1 MFEHDMEK
9 TGFEGIN
16 SDLLRTYG
24 AISCKLKKGENIF
37 EEALPARFYFQLL
50 SGKVRMYNTGP
61 DGKEFTQ
68 GFFGPGNS
76 FGEPPLF
83 VNAGYPASA
92 QACCDSVLLKL
103 SKDKFL
109 ALLRE
114 HPETNEVLLKVLSY
128 RVLNKAHVMKN
139 NAINPP
145 ETRILELFQAH
156 RQVTPM
162 LERSEHLPFTRQE
175 IAHLT
180 GLRVETV
187 IRAIGKLA
195 DAGKISI
202 RDRKIYL

>member
-1 MFEHDMEK
+1 VNN
-9 TGFEGIN
+9 TGIDP
-16 SDLLRTYG
+16 DLLRTYG
-24 AISCKLKKGENIF
+24 AVSCKLKKAEGIF
-37 EEALPARFYFQLL
+37 VEGMPARFYFQLL

-83 VNAGYPASA
+83 VEAGYPASA
-92 QACCDSVLLKL
+92 QACCESVLLKL

-109 ALLRE
+109 ELLQQ
-114 HPETNEVLLKVLSY
+114 HPETNAILLRVLSN
-128 RVLNKAHVMKN
+128 RVLTKAHISKN

-145 ETRILELFQAH
+145 EVRIMELLLANKQASS
-156 RQVTPM
+156 VSTIA
-162 LERSEHLPFTRQE
+162 EVVPFTRQE

-195 DAGKISI
+195 ESGKISI
-202 RDRKIYL
+202 RERKIYL